1 MASANEP
8 PWVGKDGR
16 MDLATF
22 ERLLTPQGQALL
34 AEAAA
39 RVAAEGELAVGTRLR
54 STHDGPLVAAALTQV
69 QLRIRARGKFGSD
82 AAAMYFTSDAL
93 QQATRASVGRARAM
107 RLATGA
113 LSSVLDLG
121 CGIGGD
127 LVAMARAGLAVRGID
142 LDPVRARIAEV
153 NLRALGLAG
162 TVRAGDAISAD
173 RSGADVCF
181 VDPARRDGRGRRFD
195 PRACTP
201 DWDFV
206 TALLE
211 GSAAAKVA
219 PGIAHALV
227 PADVEVEW
235 VSDRGDLVEACLW
248 GRPLATASR
257 RVTLLPSGSTL
268 TDADAPA
275 ASVVAPVGSWLYE
288 PDDAV
293 GRAGLVTAVAQ
304 RVGGWL
310 IDPHLAYVSSD
321 RLVQTPFARA
331 YAVVEE
337 LPYREKQLRAAL
349 RARGIGTLTIKR
361 RGVEVVPE
369 DLRRRLALHGDNTA
383 TIVLTRVAGQ
393 GRTLLVEPVP

>member
-1 MASANEP
+1 
-8 PWVGKDGR
+8 
-16 MDLATF
+16 
-22 ERLLTPQGQALL
+22 
-34 AEAAA
+34 
-39 RVAAEGELAVGTRLR
+39 
-54 STHDGPLVAAALTQV
+54 
-69 QLRIRARGKFGSD
+69 
-82 AAAMYFTSDAL
+82 
-93 QQATRASVGRARAM
+93 VGRARAV

-219 PGIAHALV
+219 PGIPHALV
-227 PADVEVEW
+227 PAGVEVEW

-275 ASVVAPVGSWLYE
+275 APVVAPVGSWLYE